1 MNSFPGKNFHGMGSE
16 MLSKQVILFY
26 DGDCPLC
33 NRVVT
38 FILNHEKES
47 EILFSALDTAAAN
60 EFLSKLHSY
69 NREEDT
75 VYFFDGN
82 QLYSKSTAVL
92 KLLPFLKGNVF
103 VLRLGWFFPK
113 GLRDKMYDEVAKRR
127 KRIFKECIV
136 DIRLAKRLLQS

>member
-1 MNSFPGKNFHGMGSE
+1 MGSE
-16 MLSKQVILFY
+16 MLSKQAILFY

-38 FILNHEKES
+38 FILTHEKDS
-47 EILFSALDTAAAN
+47 KILFSALDTVVAS
-60 EFLSKLHSY
+60 EFLSKHPLY
-69 NREEDT
+69 KREEDT

-92 KLLPFLKGNVF
+92 KLLPFLKGYVF
-103 VLRLGWFFPK
+103 VLRLGWLFPK

-127 KRIFKECIV
+127 QRIFKECIV
-136 DIRLAKRLLQS
+136 DVRLSKRLLQS

>member
-1 MNSFPGKNFHGMGSE
+1 
-16 MLSKQVILFY
+16 MLSKQAILFY

-38 FILNHEKES
+38 FILNHEKDS
-47 EILFSALDTAAAN
+47 KILFSALDTATSN
-60 EFLSKLHSY
+60 EFLSKHASY
-69 NREEDT
+69 KREEDT

-92 KLLPFLKGNVF
+92 KLLPFLKGYLF
-103 VLRLGWFFPK
+103 VLRLGWLFPK

-136 DIRLAKRLLQS
+136 DVRLAGRILF

>member
-1 MNSFPGKNFHGMGSE
+1 MGSE

-38 FILNHEKES
+38 FILNHEKDS
-47 EILFSALDTAAAN
+47 KILFSALDTASAN
-60 EFLSKLHSY
+60 ELLSKHPLY

-92 KLLPFLKGNVF
+92 KLLPFLKGSLF
-103 VLRLGWFFPK
+103 VLRLGWLLPHSM
-113 GLRDKMYDEVAKRR
+113 RDSVYDFIAKRR
-127 KRIFKECIV
+127 QRIFKECIV
-136 DIRLAKRLLQS
+136 DVRLAGRLLQS

>member
-1 MNSFPGKNFHGMGSE
+1 MGSE
-16 MLSKQVILFY
+16 MLSKQAILFY
-26 DGDCPLC
+26 DGDCALC

-38 FILNHEKES
+38 FILNHEKDS
-47 EILFSALDTAAAN
+47 KILFSALDTLAAN
-60 EFLSKLHSY
+60 ELLSTLHSY
-69 NREEDT
+69 NRGEDT

-92 KLLPFLKGNVF
+92 KLLPFLKGYLF
-103 VLRLGWFFPK
+103 VLRLGWLFPK

-136 DIRLAKRLLQS
+136 DVRLAGRTLF